1 MFCPKCGKQ
10 ITGNEKFCAACGAP
24 IGGAA
29 PVGAAPAAP
38 AAPTAPMGSL
48 QVHNLQ
54 NNSNI
59 VLLNEKGCFKVYEHQ
74 KDISIGSPS
83 SAVLQYYMHQ
93 MNMRKRQVL
102 CTLGGNAVKVQA
114 GAMQWTGGQVTMNSG
129 VKGVGN
135 FLGKAIKGAVTG
147 ESAAKPI
154 YSGSGL
160 VMLEPTYKYIFL
172 EDLSNWGSGI
182 MLDDGLFLACDA
194 TVQEEVISRKNFS
207 SAMLGG
213 EGLFNL
219 CLSGQGVAVLESPV
233 PREELIE
240 FELNNSEVRIDGN
253 MAIAWSKSLQFTV
266 EKSTKSLLGSWA
278 SGEGF
283 VNVYRGTGKI
293 LMTPTANGT
302 LMSQSNSPK
311 EAEKSSSAGILG
323 SVLSSALDL

>member
-10 ITGNEKFCAACGAP
+10 LEDNVKFCPGCGNSFT
-24 IGGAA
+24 GE
-29 PVGAAPAAP
+29 APAAP
-38 AAPTAPMGSL
+38 AAPPMPTS
-48 QVHNLQ
+48 NLVVK
-54 NNSNI
+54 NLEDNENI
-59 VLLNEKGCFKVYEHQ
+59 LKIDEMGCFKVYEHQ
-74 KDISIGSPS
+74 KDLSVSNPS
-83 SAVLQYYMHQ
+83 AAFLQYYMHE

-102 CTLGGNAVKVQA
+102 CTLTGNAVKLQA
-114 GAMQWTGGQVTMNSG
+114 GAMQWMGGQVAMDSG
-129 VKGVGN
+129 IKGVGN
-135 FLGKAIKGAVTG
+135 FLGKAIKGAATG

-154 YSGSGL
+154 YYGNGY

-172 EDLSNWGSGI
+172 EDLSKWGSGM
-182 MLDDGLFLACDA
+182 MLEDGLFLACDA
-194 TVQEEVISRKNFS
+194 NIQEEVISRKNFS

-219 CLSGQGVAVLESPV
+219 CLSGQGVAVLESSV

-240 FELNNSEVRIDGN
+240 FELNNNEVRIDGN

-293 LMTPTANGT
+293 LMAPTAYGT
-302 LMSQSNSPK
+302 LMNQNNSPK
-311 EAEKSSSAGILG
+311 EAEKSSSAGIIG

>member
-10 ITGNEKFCAACGAP
+10 LEDHVKFCPGCGSA
-24 IGGAA
+24 IN
-29 PVGAAPAAP
+29 GAAPAGAAP
-38 AAPTAPMGSL
+38 AGTAPAGNKLM
-48 QVHNLQ
+48 VKNLE
-54 NNSNI
+54 NNTNI
-59 VLLNEKGCFKVYEHQ
+59 LKIAEKGCFKVYEHQ
-74 KDISIGSPS
+74 KDISVSDAS
-83 SAVLQYYMHQ
+83 SAVLQYFMHE

-102 CTLGGNAVKVQA
+102 CTLSGNAVKLQA
-114 GAMQWTGGQVTMNSG
+114 GAMQWMGGQVTMDSG

-135 FLGKAIKGAVTG
+135 FLGKALKGAATG

-154 YSGSGL
+154 YQGYGY
-160 VMLEPTYKYIFL
+160 VMLEPTYKYLFL
-172 EDLSNWGSGI
+172 EDLSNWDTGM

-194 TVQEEVISRKNFS
+194 SVTEEVISRKSFS

-219 CLSGQGVAVLESPV
+219 CLSGQGIAVLESPV

-240 FELNNSEVRIDGN
+240 FELVNSEVRIDGN

-278 SGEGF
+278 SGEGL

-293 LMTPTANGT
+293 LMTPTAYGT
-302 LMSQSNSPK
+302 LMSQKNAPK